1 MIAHEYAEVFRLLT
15 NDELAAMAADIKEKG
30 LLNPIITHQG
40 KILDGRNR
48 YAACKLAGVEPRFEE
63 YTGSDLLGAV
73 VSLNEVRRHETP
85 SQRSMAA
92 ARLAKLKHGGDRKSG
107 EIKSPIGELKSETKT
122 RDEAAELLK
131 VGTSSLDRA
140 KQIINK
146 GVPLLADMVDSGEV
160 SVDAARLVA
169 SLPEDEQNKA
179 VSGGAAGV
187 KEAAK
192 KSRIK
197 SKSNSDSLKSAASQS
212 TDLESVEPEKS
223 SRPHRIPGYV
233 PSEGSLIWG
242 MAKSQLVRIAKNDTQ
257 RVDALTACITYCQER
272 ITNNK

>member
-1 MIAHEYAEVFRLLT
+1 MNAHEYAEVFRLLT
-15 NDELAAMAADIKEKG
+15 NDELVAMAADIKEKG

-48 YAACKLAGVEPRFEE
+48 YAACKIAGVEPRFEE
-63 YTGSDLLGAV
+63 YTGADLLGAV
-73 VSLNEVRRHETP
+73 VSLNEIRRHETP

-92 ARLAKLKHGGDRKSG
+92 ARLAKLKNGTNRH
-107 EIKSPIGELKSETKT
+107 ILASPIGGATSETKT

-169 SLPEDEQNKA
+169 RLSEVEQNKA

-192 KSRIK
+192 KSRIE
-197 SKSNSDSLKSAASQS
+197 SKSISDSLGSAASQS
-212 TDLESVEPEKS
+212 NDSESLKPDTY
-223 SRPHRIPGYV
+223 SRPQRVPGYV
-233 PSEGSLIWG
+233 PSEGNLIWV
-242 MAKSQLVRIAKNDTQ
+242 MAKSQLVRIAKNDTE
-257 RVDALTACITYCQER
+257 RVEALTACIAYCQER